1 MSYILG
7 IDEAGRGAWAGPLT
21 VGAVVLGD
29 SAQGKLTDSK
39 LLTKLMRSQIA
50 GLIYKNAI
58 FAKVG
63 WVSAEEI
70 DRIGL
75 TQATTLGIERAL
87 AGAKYDEYEMIIDG
101 HINYFKSYKN
111 SRCLIK
117 ADGSIPAVSAAS
129 IIAKVARDE
138 YMAEMSIEHPGYGF
152 ERHVGYGTKVHQTAL
167 NDMGI
172 TKLHRLS
179 YKPVSVYGAA

>member
-29 SAQGKLTDSK
+29 SFLEKLTDSK
-39 LLTKLMRSQIA
+39 LLTKLMRSQLA
-50 GLIYKNAI
+50 ELIYNHAI
-58 FAKVG
+58 FANVG

-70 DRIGL
+70 DNIGL
-75 TQATTLGIERAL
+75 TKATTLGIERAL
-87 AGAKYDEYEMIIDG
+87 GGVDYHNYEMIIDG
-101 HINYFKSYKN
+101 HINYFAEYKN

-117 ADGSIPAVSAAS
+117 ADATIPAVSAAS

-138 YMAEMSIEHPGYGF
+138 YMAEMSIQHPGYGF

-179 YKPVSVYGAA
+179 YKPVSIYGAA